1 MSNMP
6 ETSQSVAA
14 VPSAR
19 VEPVVTN
26 PWRAGLLAGAMML
39 LTALVSGSIL
49 YQLSLDALRTE
60 LRENLIRTARTA
72 AVVIDADGHGQ
83 FHSPDQES
91 GAAYQKAI
99 RPLEQVRLA
108 AGDIRF
114 IYTCVLI
121 SNRVHFVLD
130 PTPAGDADRDGTED
144 KSHIMQVYD
153 DPSPELSGAL
163 RSGRAMADHQPYTD
177 AWGTFISGY
186 APFFNSRGQI
196 AGVVGVDLD
205 AASYVQR
212 LASMKHAAWAGTIVA
227 LALSLFAG
235 AGYHRLQSRLEQFRR
250 QIEQLNAELEA
261 KVHERTAQLDTSNKK
276 LAQEVVERRRS
287 ESKALE
293 ARRAAETANRAKS
306 EFLSTM
312 THELRTPMN
321 GVVGMANVLLATP
334 LDNDQAECAQTIL
347 SSGESLLDIVD
358 NILDFSMLEGEE
370 IGMEVNPYDPRE
382 VAESVVAMFADRAR
396 DKNLTIE
403 TRVASDLP
411 AQLVSDA
418 RRVRQVLMNLV
429 SNAIKFTETG
439 GIVVEIRITDQPC
452 GILPGTSDCGKT
464 SLEYVCFSVTDTG
477 IGVPPER
484 RASIFEEFSQADSSA
499 SRKHGGI
506 GLGLALCLRLV
517 QLMGGEIGVSSEPG
531 RGSTFWFTLPVGA
544 CAVPQHL
551 RDVPS
556 SVPAPSAAAA

>member
-1 MSNMP
+1 MS
-6 ETSQSVAA
+6 EACQAIEAA
-14 VPSAR
+14 STAR
-19 VEPVVTN
+19 VKPGATH
-26 PWRAGLLAGAMML
+26 PWRAGLFAGAMML
-39 LTALVSGSIL
+39 MTALVSGSIL
-49 YQLSLDALRTE
+49 YQISLDALRTE
-60 LRENLIRTARTA
+60 LRENLTRTATAA

-83 FHSPDQES
+83 FHSPQQET

-99 RPLEQVRLA
+99 RPLEQIRRA

-130 PTPAGDADRDGTED
+130 PTPPGDADRDGTDD
-144 KSHIMQVYD
+144 KSHIMQAYD
-153 DPSPELSGAL
+153 DPSPELVAAL
-163 RSGRAMADHQPYTD
+163 KSGRAMADHQPYKD

-186 APFFNSRGQI
+186 APLINSRGRI

-212 LASMKHAAWAGTIVA
+212 LASMRQAAWAGTIVA

-235 AGYHRLQSRLEQFRR
+235 IGHHHLQSRIDQFRR
-250 QIEQLNAELEA
+250 RIEQLNADLEA
-261 KVHERTAQLDTSNKK
+261 NVRERTAQLDTSNRK
-276 LAQEVVERRRS
+276 LAQEVAERRRS
-287 ESKALE
+287 ETAALE
-293 ARRAAETANRAKS
+293 ARRAAQAANRAKS

-334 LDNDQAECAQTIL
+334 LDDDQAECVQTIL
-347 SSGESLLDIVD
+347 GSGESLLGIVD

-370 IGMEVNPYDPRE
+370 IGMEVTPYDPRE
-382 VAESVVAMFADRAR
+382 IAESVVAMFADRAR

-403 TRVASDLP
+403 TRVATDLP
-411 AQLVSDA
+411 GQLVSDA

-439 GIVVEIRITDQPC
+439 GILVEVRVTDQPC
-452 GILPGTSDCGKT
+452 GLLSGAPDCGKA
-464 SLEYVCFSVTDTG
+464 SLEYVFFSVTDTG
-477 IGVPPER
+477 IGVPPEK
-484 RASIFEEFSQADSSA
+484 RASIFDEFSQADSSA

-506 GLGLALCLRLV
+506 GLGLALCQRLV
-517 QLMGGEIGVSSEPG
+517 RLMGGEIGVGSEHG
-531 RGSTFWFTLPVGA
+531 KGSTFWFTLPVGA
-544 CAVPQHL
+544 CAVPLHL
-551 RDVPS
+551 RNAKPDD
-556 SVPAPSAAAA
+556 PAPSANAA